1 MDTVSQSIPFTA
13 WEQAVFVGLFIV
25 LVVMLLG
32 WFTKQS
38 DKWQNFIARME
49 EQWRNFNKEQRKE
62 NNDCMQG
69 LTDVIHELLLQ
80 VKEMRDDDKLFRDE
94 FHAHDA
100 QAKEIKKIVE
110 INGKPASAARAKKT
124 TTIKE

>member
-13 WEQAVFVGLFIV
+13 WEQAVFVGMFA
-25 LVVMLLG
+25 VVIFALLA

-38 DKWQNFIARME
+38 DKWQSFIARME

-80 VKEMRDDDKLFRDE
+80 VKEMRDDDQAFRKD
-94 FHAHDA
+94 FMAHDS
-100 QAKEIKKIVE
+100 QAKEILLEVK
-110 INGKPASAARAKKT
+110 NGKPASAARAKKT
-124 TTIKE
+124 TTTKE

>member
-1 MDTVSQSIPFTA
+1 MDTTIPFTA
-13 WEQAVFVGLFIV
+13 WEQAVFVGMFA
-25 LVVMLLG
+25 VVIFALLA

-100 QAKEIKKIVE
+100 QAKEIKQIVE
-110 INGKPASAARAKKT
+110 TNGKPASAARAKKT
-124 TTIKE
+124 TTTKE

>member
-1 MDTVSQSIPFTA
+1 MDTTIPFTA
-13 WEQAVFVGLFIV
+13 WEQAVFVGMFA
-25 LVVMLLG
+25 VVIFALLA

-49 EQWRNFNKEQRKE
+49 EQWRLFNKEQRKE

-80 VKEMRDDDKLFRDE
+80 VKEMRDDDQLFREE
-94 FHAHDA
+94 FRSHDT
-100 QAKEIKKIVE
+100 QAKEILSEVKNAKS
-110 INGKPASAARAKKT
+110 ASAPRPRAKKPDNG
-124 TTIKE
+124 